1 MNASVDAEPVAGR
14 EAGQPVL
21 PSPRARDAARDRGTA
36 PAVVAAEC
44 ESLRRR
50 TAAVARGEAL
60 LVLAGGHVPEPLAEA
75 SVTDRLA
82 VLSRMALVLGYA
94 AGLPVVKV
102 GWTVGGSAGQ
112 AGSGGGPGGPGAR
125 AARERAAVAM
135 NLVRA
140 CSAGEFTDGHQVR
153 AWLREV
159 AGEPGGG
166 ARRALAAEIDR
177 ALAFLGACGVD
188 TRGLGAGDCFVAYEA
203 GVPEGA
209 ASRSAAGRLCRSY
222 AADGHLLWAGG
233 VPDGR
238 LARVGNSLAVAIDPV
253 ADLDRVPGLLDRLD
267 PRREPGRLTLVVRSG
282 ADRIHDTLP
291 ALVEKVA
298 AEGADVC
305 WVSDPPAD
313 GGRPGPRSRV
323 HDEVSGFVAVH
334 RALGTHPGGVRV
346 DVGAV
351 GAARCLEVAFALA
364 DAYRGHPP
372 PVPRRDPTAGPVV
385 IEHRNNSQRTKGNG
399 GEHMPKTESGRAVT
413 DDTKRSLLR
422 HMLVARGVD
431 EEARQLQK
439 QGALDLWLSCQGQ
452 EAAQVGSALAVG
464 AGPAIFPS
472 YREHAVALVRGVAPE
487 ELLAQWA
494 GRTYCGWDPWLRG
507 FFPYT
512 LVLAAQTLH
521 GVGYSIGRRLRGQ
534 DDFVVVYVGDGA
546 TSEGDMSEA
555 MNLAAVESAA
565 VLFICQNNGWAISK
579 PAAEQ
584 MRTSVAERARGFGIE
599 ASLIPGQDPD
609 LVYAECARAA
619 AQVREAKAPYLI
631 EMKVGRV
638 NGHSTSDAQE
648 LYRGREDIERT
659 AAADPVVAYVERLTG
674 AGVVDS
680 EWLRTVDADVREIR
694 QQLMKRYT

>member
-1 MNASVDAEPVAGR
+1 
-14 EAGQPVL
+14 
-21 PSPRARDAARDRGTA
+21 
-36 PAVVAAEC
+36 
-44 ESLRRR
+44 
-50 TAAVARGEAL
+50 
-60 LVLAGGHVPEPLAEA
+60 
-75 SVTDRLA
+75 
-82 VLSRMALVLGYA
+82 
-94 AGLPVVKV
+94 
-102 GWTVGGSAGQ
+102 
-112 AGSGGGPGGPGAR
+112 
-125 AARERAAVAM
+125 
-135 NLVRA
+135 
-140 CSAGEFTDGHQVR
+140 
-153 AWLREV
+153 
-159 AGEPGGG
+159 
-166 ARRALAAEIDR
+166 
-177 ALAFLGACGVD
+177 
-188 TRGLGAGDCFVAYEA
+188 
-203 GVPEGA
+203 
-209 ASRSAAGRLCRSY
+209 
-222 AADGHLLWAGG
+222 
-233 VPDGR
+233 
-238 LARVGNSLAVAIDPV
+238 
-253 ADLDRVPGLLDRLD
+253 
-267 PRREPGRLTLVVRSG
+267 
-282 ADRIHDTLP
+282 
-291 ALVEKVA
+291 
-298 AEGADVC
+298 
-305 WVSDPPAD
+305 
-313 GGRPGPRSRV
+313 
-323 HDEVSGFVAVH
+323 
-334 RALGTHPGGVRV
+334 
-346 DVGAV
+346 
-351 GAARCLEVAFALA
+351 
-364 DAYRGHPP
+364 
-372 PVPRRDPTAGPVV
+372 
-385 IEHRNNSQRTKGNG
+385 
-399 GEHMPKTESGRAVT
+399 
-413 DDTKRSLLR
+413 
-422 HMLVARGVD
+422 MLVARGVD